1 MLDHCTLPAQG
12 CRVSAV
18 FNAAPMATSHHL
30 SIHGRTMSIADMF
43 KAELDDLMARSA
55 ETDKRMAETLT
66 KIHGHIA
73 EFKQLDKDLA
83 KLESEF

>member
-1 MLDHCTLPAQG
+1 MP
-12 CRVSAV
+12 
-18 FNAAPMATSHHL
+18 
-30 SIHGRTMSIADMF
+30 SISDRFA
-43 KAELDDLMARSA
+43 AELADLMARSA

>member
-1 MLDHCTLPAQG
+1 
-12 CRVSAV
+12 
-18 FNAAPMATSHHL
+18 
-30 SIHGRTMSIADMF
+30 MSIADMF

-66 KIHGHIA
+66 RIRGHLA

-83 KLESEF
+83 KIESEF